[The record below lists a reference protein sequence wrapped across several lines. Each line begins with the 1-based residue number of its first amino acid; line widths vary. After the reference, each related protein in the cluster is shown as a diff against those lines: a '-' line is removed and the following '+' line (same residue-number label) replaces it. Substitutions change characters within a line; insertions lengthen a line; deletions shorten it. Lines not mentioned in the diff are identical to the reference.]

1 MLLDLSS
8 LFLHLMEEVVLKF
21 LDPTELFFV
30 IDYVP
35 HHCDQLSEVLNRLH
49 FVEVK
54 VSVLYF
60 LVNSTRLQRK

>member
-1 MLLDLSS
+1 
-8 LFLHLMEEVVLKF
+8 MEEVVLKF